1 MTPQDRQRFDA
12 LLEQVIKEL
21 PAPIADLLDEVPVI
35 VLDRPDAAMLA
46 DLDMPPSEADELC
59 GLHTGTMATER
70 SIDEPWRLPSQI
82 HLFRVGIV
90 DLAGGFDTGGGE
102 ESVKEQ
108 IRITLLHEIGHEFGL
123 DEDQLWEL
131 GYD

>member
-1 MTPQDRQRFDA
+1 MSPDDRQRFDA
-12 LLEQVIKEL
+12 LLEQVLNEI
-21 PAPIADLLDEVPVI
+21 PAPIADLLAEVPVI
-35 VLDRPDAAMLA
+35 VLDRPNASMLA
-46 DLDMPPSEADELC
+46 DLGMPESEADELC

-82 HLFRVGIV
+82 HLFRAGII
-90 DLAGGFDTGGGE
+90 DLAGGFDAEGGE